1 MRAIVLDHQ
10 QAVVCDD
17 HPLPTLAA
25 GEVLVRVLRAG
36 ICETDLQLIH
46 GYMGFRGV
54 LGHEF
59 VGIAESGRFAGRR
72 VVGEINC
79 SCWRCETCLAGR
91 PTHCP
96 HRSVIGI
103 LNHHG
108 AFADFVAVPQRN
120 LHVVP
125 DSVPTDLAVFTEPL
139 AAAFQIPAQLPLSR
153 EDRVVVLGDGRLG
166 NLCAQVLARLC
177 DRVLVVGKHVEKLAI
192 LRKLG
197 LETCLLGDRPRE
209 RLADVVV
216 DCTGSE
222 SGLPTALELV
232 RPRGAVVLKTTVAG
246 TQTMTWAPIVID
258 EIRIIGSRCGPFDR
272 ALVALE
278 RGEVQVQPLVSD
290 RFKLPDGLAALERA
304 QSKDVLKILLDVE
317 RD

>member
-1 MRAIVLDHQ
+1 MRAIVLDQHHV
-10 QAVVCDD
+10 AVRDD
-17 HPLPTLAA
+17 HPQPTLAD

-36 ICETDLQLIH
+36 ICETDLQLIR

-59 VGIAESGRFAGRR
+59 VGVAESGPFAGRR

-91 PTHCP
+91 STHCP
-96 HRSVIGI
+96 YRSVIGI
-103 LNHHG
+103 LNHDG

-139 AAAFQIPAQLPLSR
+139 AAAFQIPAQLPLRR

-166 NLCAQVLARLC
+166 NLCAQVLARIC
-177 DRVLVVGKHVEKLAI
+177 DRVLVVGKHTAKLAI
-192 LRKLG
+192 LRELR
-197 LETCLLGDRPRE
+197 LETCLLEDRPRE
-209 RLADVVV
+209 RRADVVV

-222 SGLPTALELV
+222 SGLPTALDLV
-232 RPRGAVVLKTTVAG
+232 RPRGTVVLKTTVAE
-246 TQTMTWAPIVID
+246 TQSMPWAPIVID
-258 EIRIIGSRCGPFDR
+258 EVRIVGSRCGPFDR
-272 ALVALE
+272 ALAALE
-278 RGEVQVQPLVSD
+278 RGEVQVQPLISD